1 MADRGG
7 VPARVRVTSSRR
19 SAVAGR
25 SRPLATDLDEQ
36 TELGDV
42 YLAGLMRAQLRLSLS
57 VLSAL
62 VLAVAG
68 FSVLLIAVP
77 AARTTVLFGL
87 PLPWLVLGVAVYPAT
102 WLTARTY
109 VRQAERIEA
118 EFADVVSPRS
128 EPS

>member
-1 MADRGG
+1 M
-7 VPARVRVTSSRR
+7 VPDRVRVTSSRR
-19 SAVAGR
+19 SAAVPGL
-25 SRPLATDLDEQ
+25 RPLATDLDEQ

-57 VLSAL
+57 VLGVL

-77 AARTTVLFGL
+77 ATRTLVLFGL
-87 PLPWLVLGVAVYPAT
+87 PFPWLVLAVAVYPAT

-128 EPS
+128 DAL

>member
-87 PLPWLVLGVAVYPAT
+87 PLPWLVLGVAIYPAT

>member
-1 MADRGG
+1 MVDRGG

-19 SAVAGR
+19 SAVTGG

-57 VLSAL
+57 VLGVL
-62 VLAVAG
+62 VLSVAG

-128 EPS
+128 DPS

>member
-57 VLSAL
+57 VLGVL